1 LTKIPDY
8 GKLTVTVP
16 SPIGLCLPVS
26 PSRLMG
32 LTGRQGPMGLGTV
45 TVNGRKECKSYA

>member
-1 LTKIPDY
+1 MTKIPDY

-16 SPIGLCLPVS
+16 SPMGPCLPVS
-26 PSRLMG
+26 PMSRLG